1 MGEGMTQGICHM
13 MTQEENEL
21 LTRTGRGT
29 PGGELLRRYWQPVAL
44 SEELPSGAAPLS
56 VKILGEELVLFRDD
70 KGRAGLLGIHCSHRG
85 TDLSYGRVED
95 GGLRCLYHGWL
106 YDVEGRCLQQPG
118 EPGGGEHR
126 DAIRHPAY
134 PCKET
139 GGVIFTYMGPGTPP
153 LLPKYEFLNAPPERL
168 YVNKIFHECN
178 YLQANEGNID
188 PVHLSFL
195 HRFLENREERYRGVR
210 GAEESHYNLVARNT
224 APILDVELTDFGV
237 RIYTVRRLEGD
248 KAYLRVSYF
257 ILPNLS
263 AFPGQTGGEGYSVN
277 WHVPID
283 DDHHWKYTFVYSAGA
298 PLDKKMVHRER
309 SELAP
314 DYRLVRNEAN
324 RFMQD
329 RESMKSKTY
338 AGMGS
343 GFQAHDAF
351 ATASQGAIQDRT
363 EEHLVSSDKAIIAA
377 RKLLEKAI
385 RDVQE
390 GREPPHVIREP
401 SQNRV
406 PHLLVISD
414 MISNAGDWKEYTRKL
429 EAEARAKL

>member
-1 MGEGMTQGICHM
+1 M
-13 MTQEENEL
+13 MTQEENTL
-21 LTRTGRGT
+21 LTRTGQGT

-56 VKILGEELVLFRDD
+56 IKILGEYLVLFRDNR
-70 KGRAGLLGIHCSHRG
+70 GRAGLLGIHCSHRG

-126 DAIRHPAY
+126 DAIQHLAY

-153 LLPKYEFLNAPPERL
+153 LLPNYEFLNAASNHL
-168 YVNKIFHECN
+168 YVAKIFHECN

-195 HRFLENREERYRGVR
+195 HRFLENRQEHYRGVR
-210 GAEESHYNLVARNT
+210 GAEESHYNLVARNI
-224 APILDVELTDFGV
+224 APILDIELVDFGV

-283 DDHHWKYTFVYSAGA
+283 DDHHWKYTFVYSAGSA
-298 PLDKKMVHRER
+298 LDEKIINRER
-309 SELAP
+309 SEMMP
-314 DYRLVRNEAN
+314 DYRLIRNGAN

-329 RESMKSKTY
+329 RESMKTKTY
-338 AGMGS
+338 AGMGA

-363 EEHLVSSDKAIIAA
+363 AEHLVSSDKAIVAA

-401 SQNRV
+401 SQNRI

-414 MISNAGDWKEYTRKL
+414 MIPNGGDWKEYTRKL
-429 EAEARAKL
+429 EAEARAKF

>member
-1 MGEGMTQGICHM
+1 M

-44 SEELPSGAAPLS
+44 SEELLAEAAPLG

-106 YDVEGRCLQQPG
+106 YDVEGRCLEQPG

-134 PCKET
+134 PCNET
-139 GGVIFTYMGPGTPP
+139 GGVIFTYMGPGKPP
-153 LLPKYEFLNAPPERL
+153 LLPNYEFLNASPDHL
-168 YVNKIFHECN
+168 YVAKIFHECN
-178 YLQANEGNID
+178 HLQANEGNID

-195 HRFLENREERYRGVR
+195 HRFLEKREERYRGVR
-210 GAEESHYNLVARNT
+210 GAEESHYNLVARNAT
-224 APILDVELTDFGV
+224 PTLDVELTDFGV
-237 RIYTVRRLEGD
+237 RIYTARKLGAE

-257 ILPNLS
+257 VLPNLS

-298 PLDKKMVHRER
+298 PLQKEVINRER
-309 SELAP
+309 SELTP
-314 DYRLVRNEAN
+314 DYRLVRNAAN
-324 RFMQD
+324 RFIQD
-329 RESMKSKTY
+329 RESMKTKTY

-363 EEHLVSSDKAIIAA
+363 DEHLVSSDKAIVAA

-385 RDVQE
+385 RDLQE

-401 SQNRV
+401 SQNRF

-414 MISNAGDWKEYTRKL
+414 MIPDTGDWKEYTRKL
-429 EAEARAKL
+429 EAEARAKI

>member
-1 MGEGMTQGICHM
+1 M

-44 SEELPSGAAPLS
+44 SEELPAGAAPIS
-56 VKILGEELVLFRDD
+56 MKILGEDLVLFRDD
-70 KGRAGLLGIHCSHRG
+70 KGRVGLLGIHCSHRG

-106 YDVEGRCLQQPG
+106 YDIGGRCLQQPG

-139 GGVIFTYMGPGTPP
+139 GGVIFTYLGPGTPP
-153 LLPKYEFLNAPPERL
+153 LLPNYEFLNAPPERL

-210 GAEESHYNLVARNT
+210 GAEESHYNLVARNI

-277 WHVPID
+277 WHVPTD

-298 PLDKKMVHRER
+298 PLDKKMVNRER
-309 SELAP
+309 SELTP
-314 DYRLVRNEAN
+314 DYRLVCNEAN

-338 AGMGS
+338 AGMSS

-363 EEHLVSSDKAIIAA
+363 EEHLVSSDKAIVAA

-390 GREPPHVIREP
+390 GREPPHVVREP
-401 SQNRV
+401 SQNRFT
-406 PHLLVISD
+406 HLLVISD
-414 MISNAGDWKEYTRKL
+414 MIPDTGHWKEYTRKL